1 MKILKRL
8 PGENA
13 RSYAHREILDNII
26 NLELPPGSAVSE
38 NDLSESLKVSRTPVR
53 EALIEMSHLG
63 LIEIIPQKGSFVTK
77 IDYELIEDAKF
88 IRLSLESA
96 VVRLACREGI
106 SSQYMEALKDNIARQ
121 KPWTQRTDVQ
131 NAMMDLDNEF
141 HRLLFEAVGKPR
153 AFDALRPQMV
163 HFDRLRV
170 LTYQKLK
177 EQKTTQT
184 VNDHENI
191 LYALEKRDEELAE
204 LVMTLHLTRHQVDK
218 EELVVFCPEYF
229 V

>member
-1 MKILKRL
+1 MNVSKRL
-8 PGENA
+8 PRENA
-13 RSYAHREILDNII
+13 RTYAHREILDNII

-38 NDLSESLKVSRTPVR
+38 NDLSTILKVSRTPVR

-88 IRLSLESA
+88 IRMSLENT
-96 VVRLACREGI
+96 VVRLACKEGI
-106 SSQYMEALKDNIARQ
+106 PEPYMERIRDNLARQ
-121 KPWTQRTDVQ
+121 KQWVDKVGGQ
-131 NAMMDLDNEF
+131 NVMMDLDNEF
-141 HRLLFEAVGKPR
+141 HKLLFESMGKER
-153 AFDALRPQMV
+153 VFDAMKTQMV

-177 EQKTTQT
+177 NQKTAQT
-184 VNDHENI
+184 VSDHENI
-191 LYALEKRDEELAE
+191 VYALEKRDAELAE
-204 LVMTLHLTRHQVDK
+204 VVMTLHLTRHQVDK
-218 EELVVFCPEYF
+218 EELIVFCPEYF

>member
-1 MKILKRL
+1 MKISKRIS
-8 PGENA
+8 GENA
-13 RSYAHREILDNII
+13 RTYAHREILDNII

-38 NDLSESLKVSRTPVR
+38 NDLSVTLKVSRTPVR

-63 LIEIIPQKGSFVTK
+63 LIEIVPQKGSFVTK

-96 VVRLACREGI
+96 VVRLACKEGI
-106 SSQYMEALKDNIARQ
+106 SSQSMAAIKENIEKQ
-121 KPWTQRTDVQ
+121 KYWAHKADTQ
-131 NAMMDLDNEF
+131 NIMMDLDNEF

-153 AFDALRPQMV
+153 AFEALRPQMV

-177 EQKTTQT
+177 EQKNTQT

-191 LYALEKRDEELAE
+191 AYALEKRDQELAE
-204 LVMTLHLTRHQVDK
+204 MVMTLHLTRHQVDK
-218 EELVVFCPEYF
+218 EELIVFCPEYF